1 MQDAEADARERGAPF
16 MSPERILAQQVADG
30 IGVDAPDFLSY
41 RGLRDGTAKFFE
53 ADPLLAKMKPGE
65 RALTD
70 EQILLNF
77 AEDPEGNPLTMSTL
91 EALLREFPKAL
102 GALKGT
108 IEGAKAGAKI
118 PGPPPV
124 KLGGGAVGG
133 LLGGIGG
140 YMGVQE
146 LVVDPIAGEE
156 QPIIPSHR
164 A

>member
-1 MQDAEADARERGAPF
+1 MTDQIPIEINKVVFGKEEFDQIVNTLQDAEADARERGAPF

-91 EALLREFPKAL
+91 EAFLREFPKQL

-108 IEGAKAGAKI
+108 IEGAKYGAKY
-118 PGPPPV
+118 PDLP
-124 KLGGGAVGG
+124 
-133 LLGGIGG
+133 
-140 YMGVQE
+140 Q
-146 LVVDPIAGEE
+146 
-156 QPIIPSHR
+156 
-164 A
+164 